1 MKQFIVPVIIFFSG
15 ILHLTGQIAINEIMY
30 NPPEPGTDTLEYIE
44 LINLTDVPVN
54 LTDYTFTSGIVYTFP
69 AMMIPENGFVVICK
83 QAQHFFDLFGMNV
96 LEWTSGSLD
105 NTGETLILAN
115 ASGQT
120 VDSVTYSDQGGWPG
134 IPTDGNG
141 SSLVLCDPFSDHNDP
156 KNWQAASTPT
166 GKYVNGIEVL
176 ANPLGE
182 SNCQS
187 ADDKAMVLT
196 GIFDAQ
202 PDNAGTKGVE
212 ILLLDDV
219 ADLSIYGVG
228 SANNGGGSDGVEF
241 TFPAM
246 AGSAGTYYYIAADS
260 ALFRDYFGFDADFIS
275 SAVNINGDDA
285 MEVFENTI
293 VIDVFGDINK
303 DGTGEPWEYL
313 DGWVYRVNGTGPDG
327 STFQPQNWIY
337 SGLAALDG
345 APTNEE
351 APTPFPLATYDPEGS
366 VVLVANDDFTTTPR
380 NSDKIIAVQA
390 NDFKPNPLLTFEIV
404 DLPTQGNA
412 SITNG
417 DMITYSPDLDYCG
430 PDQLTYRLCDV
441 DGCDTATVYIQVTCP
456 KIYPKYTIG
465 EVTTIMANGI
475 LDSNQIE
482 CQLEGVVYGVNLRP
496 GGLQFVLIDDLN
508 DGITVFSADD
518 YGYQVKEGDRLIVQG
533 RIIQFNGLAEI
544 LTDTVWSTASGQT
557 LFDPTLVAT
566 FDESVESQLIRLD
579 NVKLMDPAE
588 WTNTGFGFNVHLL
601 SGNDTLVMRV
611 DADVNVFGTTP
622 PAGAFHVTGLG
633 TQFDESSPYLH
644 DYQIMPRYI
653 EDIDLI
659 NSTLEPFISS
669 WIVTPNPTS
678 SSSVFQTN
686 VALTNVQV
694 QDITGRT
701 VGFCQH
707 LGDRRNW
714 LIDLSALSPGQYWIR
729 AFGLKGETMT
739 FPLIRVE

>member
-1 MKQFIVPVIIFFSG
+1 
-15 ILHLTGQIAINEIMY
+15 
-30 NPPEPGTDTLEYIE
+30 
-44 LINLTDVPVN
+44 
-54 LTDYTFTSGIVYTFP
+54 
-69 AMMIPENGFVVICK
+69 
-83 QAQHFFDLFGMNV
+83 
-96 LEWTSGSLD
+96 
-105 NTGETLILAN
+105 
-115 ASGQT
+115 
-120 VDSVTYSDQGGWPG
+120 
-134 IPTDGNG
+134 
-141 SSLVLCDPFSDHNDP
+141 
-156 KNWQAASTPT
+156 
-166 GKYVNGIEVL
+166 
-176 ANPLGE
+176 
-182 SNCQS
+182 
-187 ADDKAMVLT
+187 MVLT

-202 PDNAGTKGVE
+202 PDNAGTKGIE
-212 ILLLDDV
+212 IYLLDDV

-246 AGSAGTYYYIAADS
+246 AGSEGTYYYIAADS

-518 YGYQVKEGDRLIVQG
+518 YGYPVKEGDRLIVQG

-601 SGNDTLVMRV
+601 SGSDTWLC
-611 DADVNVFGTTP
+611 
-622 PAGAFHVTGLG
+622 GL
-633 TQFDESSPYLH
+633 
-644 DYQIMPRYI
+644 M
-653 EDIDLI
+653 
-659 NSTLEPFISS
+659 
-669 WIVTPNPTS
+669 
-678 SSSVFQTN
+678 QT
-686 VALTNVQV
+686 
-694 QDITGRT
+694 
-701 VGFCQH
+701 
-707 LGDRRNW
+707 
-714 LIDLSALSPGQYWIR
+714 
-729 AFGLKGETMT
+729 
-739 FPLIRVE
+739 